1 MNVELKRD
9 GLTLRGEL
17 LLPEK
22 DSYDI
27 AILMHGFTGNRN
39 GELLTALADA
49 LLEKGVA
56 SVRWATATN
65 IVAAWILTI
74 PATVVMSG
82 LVYWVMGL
90 FLALPE

>member
-49 LLEKGVA
+49 LLEKGLLL
-56 SVRWATATN
+56 SGLILTDMGTATEN
-65 IVAAWILTI
+65 WKI
-74 PATVVMSG
+74 
-82 LVYWVMGL
+82 
-90 FLALPE
+90 

>member
-1 MNVELKRD
+1 MNVKLKRD

-49 LLEKGVA
+49 LLEKGLLL
-56 SVRWATATN
+56 SGLILTDMGTATEN
-65 IVAAWILTI
+65 WKI
-74 PATVVMSG
+74 
-82 LVYWVMGL
+82 
-90 FLALPE
+90 

>member
-39 GELLTALADA
+39 GELLKKG
-49 LLEKGVA
+49 LLLFGLILTDMG
-56 SVRWATATN
+56 TATEN
-65 IVAAWILTI
+65 WKI
-74 PATVVMSG
+74 
-82 LVYWVMGL
+82 
-90 FLALPE
+90 

>member
-74 PATVVMSG
+74 PATIVMSG

-90 FLALPE
+90 FLTLPE

>member
-27 AILMHGFTGNRN
+27 SYFRVLRI
-39 GELLTALADA
+39 E
-49 LLEKGVA
+49 
-56 SVRWATATN
+56 
-65 IVAAWILTI
+65 
-74 PATVVMSG
+74 
-82 LVYWVMGL
+82 
-90 FLALPE
+90 

>member
-90 FLALPE
+90 FLTLPE

>member
-1 MNVELKRD
+1 MNVKLKRD

-39 GELLTALADA
+39 GELLTALAD
-49 LLEKGVA
+49 
-56 SVRWATATN
+56 S
-65 IVAAWILTI
+65 
-74 PATVVMSG
+74 
-82 LVYWVMGL
+82 L
-90 FLALPE
+90 FD